1 MCAQLLF
8 ATAVMMLLKGHKQRY
23 HKRLFL
29 SKDSAEFKVQH
40 APFVCRARH
49 LKKKMVVQT
58 PRLRIEEIASGISRL
73 GISTGDQEKIMWNFQ
88 VF

>member
-1 MCAQLLF
+1 MS
-8 ATAVMMLLKGHKQRY
+8 KGITKGY
-23 HKRLFL
+23 FL
-29 SKDSAEFKVQH
+29 ARIPQSSKSNIA
-40 APFVCRARH
+40 FVCRARH